1 MEMTDR
7 RHSLRE
13 RDMIRIDSS
22 SVLPRTGG
30 TFQRACRAAVVGLC
44 VLVLGACGTPGFD
57 LSESK
62 VQRLSKERAK
72 ASVQPAFTQ
81 VERTPY
87 EVQPGDRLGLQFFFN
102 PDLNLE
108 VRVQPDGAVTIPLL
122 GTRSV
127 RGMTIP
133 ELTELVRSAYAREL
147 NQPQVVV
154 QLLEA
159 SARQV
164 YVGGAV
170 NTPRE
175 IAYRAGITPLE
186 VIFAAGG
193 FASTAKAN
201 QVVVIRKDLKGRPI
215 PSILDLDDMVMQ
227 ADASGALQPWDIV
240 FVPKSEMTKATEWVD
255 LYLRKLLL
263 FNGISFGYQ
272 LNPDRGR

>member
-1 MEMTDR
+1 MEINIAAIP
-7 RHSLRE
+7 LRE
-13 RDMIRIDSS
+13 RDMNRTDFPFDLLARPGHIR
-22 SVLPRTGG
+22 
-30 TFQRACRAAVVGLC
+30 QACRGAFVAMC
-44 VLVLGACGTPGFD
+44 ALVLTACGTPGFD
-57 LSESK
+57 LNESK
-62 VQRLSKERAK
+62 VQRLSDDRAK
-72 ASVQPAFTQ
+72 ATVQPAFTQ
-81 VERTPY
+81 VESTPY
-87 EVQPGDRLGLQFFFN
+87 ELQPGDRLGLQFFFN
-102 PDLNLE
+102 PDLNQE
-108 VRVQPDGAVTIPLL
+108 ARVQPDGAVTIPLL
-122 GTRSV
+122 GTRTV

-133 ELTELVRSAYAREL
+133 ELTELVRTAYAREL

-159 SARQV
+159 TARQV

-215 PSILDLDDMVMQ
+215 PSVLDLDDMVMQ

-255 LYLRKLLL
+255 LYLRRLLL
-263 FNGISFGYQ
+263 FNGISFGYD
-272 LNPDRGR
+272 LNPDSR